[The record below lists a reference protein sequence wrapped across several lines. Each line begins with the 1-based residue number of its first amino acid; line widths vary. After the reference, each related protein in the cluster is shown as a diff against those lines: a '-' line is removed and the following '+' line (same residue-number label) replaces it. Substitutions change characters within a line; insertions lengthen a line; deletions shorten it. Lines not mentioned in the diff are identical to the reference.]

1 MVAPPFTVKNNYLN
15 SANAHIA
22 TAVLSNG
29 ADEHSLA
36 EISLWRMNEISRRA
50 TQANMQFGMVP
61 SSTASKQ
68 QQDGSQAQES
78 AAAGAT
84 TKTTGIPMTEPK
96 PVLVGMSRE
105 VALQRL
111 QDLARVSSSDL
122 TGVTGPKPGGLRS
135 HPPPSPTRAKREE
148 GGDDDEGGSDGESS
162 TDGESDDEGGPRV
175 YASQHAQRIPTG
187 AGLKARNFTA
197 YSAANASPPSAS
209 APNPPTPT
217 TLMPMPRGAG
227 GTFAQGDNHR
237 GLSVLTVGHLVPRPF
252 SASGMSMSATGN
264 GAGGP
269 PSAGGPGTGVGPAGG
284 WPIVMHN
291 GASGP
296 VPGVPGVG
304 LGVNIPIDPMYR
316 IPSPPAASPPSLS
329 ATDRRPLVHVYPPP
343 TSPPPSL
350 SPSVPSSTAHRGGGG
365 SPSSPKQPKLR
376 VRRSTYVPGWAV
388 PPRVLLV
395 EDDLVSR
402 RLSSKFLQVSG
413 CEIGVAVD
421 GIGAVSKM
429 ELEKYDLVLM
439 VRLHEFFMAHGTLMY
454 ITFSRSFQDIVIPK
468 LDGISATNM
477 IRRFDPMTPI
487 ISMTSNSKPSEI
499 LTYYSSG
506 KPLGSVC
513 SCGAMF

>member
-50 TQANMQFGMVP
+50 TQANMQFNMVP
-61 SSTASKQ
+61 PSTTSQQPQQGASQVQQSAGASTAP
-68 QQDGSQAQES
+68 
-78 AAAGAT
+78 AGAST
-84 TKTTGIPMTEPK
+84 ATNSTIPMTEPK

-122 TGVTGPKPGGLRS
+122 TGVTGAKAGAGGLRS
-135 HPPPSPTRAKREE
+135 HPPTSPTKPKREE
-148 GGDDDEGGSDGESS
+148 AGEDDEGGSGGDSS
-162 TDGESDDEGGPRV
+162 TDAGSDDEAGPRV

-197 YSAANASPPSAS
+197 YSASNNSPTASAA
-209 APNPPTPT
+209 APNPPAAPN

-227 GTFAQGDNHR
+227 GTLAQGDNHR

-252 SASGMSMSATGN
+252 STSGMSMSATGD
-264 GAGGP
+264 GPGGP
-269 PSAGGPGTGVGPAGG
+269 PSAGGPGTGVGPGGG
-284 WPIVMHN
+284 WPMVMHN

-304 LGVNIPIDPMYR
+304 LGVNVPIDPMYR

-329 ATDRRPLVHVYPPP
+329 ATDRRPLVHAYPPP

-350 SPSVPSSTAHRGGGG
+350 SPSIPSSNALRSGGGGG
-365 SPSSPKQPKLR
+365 SGSPTSPRQHKLR

-421 GIGAVSKM
+421 GLGAVNKM

-439 VRLHEFFMAHGTLMY
+439 VTRFSFLPAAFVTLMY
-454 ITFSRSFQDIVIPK
+454 CAF
-468 LDGISATNM
+468 L
-477 IRRFDPMTPI
+477 
-487 ISMTSNSKPSEI
+487 
-499 LTYYSSG
+499 SG
-506 KPLGSVC
+506 YC
-513 SCGAMF
+513 HAETRWN